1 MLITLYKKTKMSKE
15 KTIYSG
21 MKIYHKEMAQALS
34 NLFELAWEK
43 AEIYDQT
50 TKIK

>member
-1 MLITLYKKTKMSKE
+1 MLITLYKKTKMGGG

-21 MKIYHKEMAQALS
+21 MKIYHKEMAQALR

-43 AEIYDQT
+43 AELYDQT
-50 TKIK
+50 IGQ